1 MKIYYTLT
9 EFANIFLPLY
19 KTSVYF
25 CVTFS
30 SEFLSPGAKSE
41 INIDGRT
48 LEATKVAMKT
58 ASRFTFEV
66 AATHIYKLLLKNDCY
81 PRFIRS
87 ENYKKAS
94 TRYHK

>member
-1 MKIYYTLT
+1 MCT
-9 EFANIFLPLY
+9 
-19 KTSVYF
+19 
-25 CVTFS
+25 S

-48 LEATKVAMKT
+48 LEATKQAMKT

-87 ENYKKAS
+87 ENYKTILANAVNPGKVKS
-94 TRYHK
+94 R